1 VTTDICLTSASDAVK
16 TAVSSVLERGFEGLM
31 AAAAAGESAR
41 ELELAVL
48 EVTNEVARSLLAA
61 TLARRNRQ
69 AMEADIARRGL
80 LAHQVSVRLE
90 RAYWMS
96 LMTSVGPVCVPMFS
110 YRDHSRGVSVTR
122 SPARDVFPLYLR
134 CRSTEVCLEWETRLA
149 GQHPFR
155 KAEQMLSYFTHGA
168 VDLED
173 TTIERHAIRIG
184 HLISQ
189 EWLYRK
195 RADMI
200 EILKNDAAVDRKT
213 GRPIIYV
220 SCDAHA
226 LRRFVNESWTAQWKM
241 MNGLRL
247 WCQDRRTHR
256 IIHLGGEFTCGD
268 AHYLRERWSDL
279 IQSGVVPADGEFGD
293 GLVAQYVFVS
303 DGMPWFEEHITPL
316 LPDAVVIL
324 DAYHLMEHLAEFSKT
339 SRGRHPEEV
348 YREMLAVL
356 FGSAAPKRPEPQYR
370 RKGHT
375 KRRRKPHLDRRP
387 ALLTRLPRTDTTKLI
402 ALVRASQSRTR
413 DVDKLVQYVEANAH
427 RMDYKSYRA
436 RGFQIGSGAM
446 ESIHRTGS
454 QERTKRSGARWLPET
469 LEAMFRL
476 RMLEIVGRWNEW
488 WSQPGFFATNAE
500 RFVDTAYRTR
510 TGPVARKNPK
520 AA

>member
-1 VTTDICLTSASDAVK
+1 VTTNFCLTSAPDAVK
-16 TAVSSVLERGFEGLM
+16 TAISSVLEHGFEGLM
-31 AAAAAGESAR
+31 VAADAGESAR

-48 EVTNEVARSLLAA
+48 NVTNEVARALLAA

-80 LAHQVSVRLE
+80 NAQQVSVRLE
-90 RAYWMS
+90 SAYWMS
-96 LMTSVGPVCVPMFS
+96 LMSSVGPICVPMFS
-110 YRDHSRGVSVTR
+110 YRDNSRVVSVTR
-122 SPARDVFPLYLR
+122 SPARDVFPLYLK
-134 CRSTEVCLEWETRLA
+134 CRSTEVCLEWEARLA

-155 KAEQMLSYFTHGA
+155 KAEQMLAYFTRGA

-189 EWLYRK
+189 EWLYRP
-195 RADMI
+195 RADMVT
-200 EILKNDAAVDRKT
+200 ILTNDATTDRKT

-247 WCQDRRTHR
+247 WCQDRRTQR

-268 AHYLRERWSDL
+268 AHYLRERWGDL
-279 IQSGVVPADGEFGD
+279 IQSGIVPADGDFGD
-293 GLVAQYVFVS
+293 GLVAQYVFIS

-316 LPDAVVIL
+316 LTDAVVIL
-324 DAYHLMEHLAEFSKT
+324 DAYHLMEHLADFSKS
-339 SRGRHPEEV
+339 SRAKHPQEV
-348 YREMLAVL
+348 YRELLAVL
-356 FGSAAPKRPEPQYR
+356 FGTDAPKRPEPQYR
-370 RKGHT
+370 RKGHK
-375 KRRRKPHLDRRP
+375 KRRREPHLDRKP
-387 ALLTRLPRTDTTKLI
+387 TALKRLPQADTAQLI
-402 ALVRASQSRTR
+402 ALVRACSSRKR
-413 DVDKLVQYVEANAH
+413 DVDKLIKYLEANAH
-427 RMDYKSYRA
+427 RMNYKSYRA

-454 QERTKRSGARWLPET
+454 QERTKRPGARWLPET
-469 LEAMFRL
+469 LEGMFRL

-488 WSQPGFFATNAE
+488 WNQPGFFAANAG
-500 RFVDTAYRTR
+500 RFVDTVYRTR
-510 TGPVARKNPK
+510 TGPVARKKLK